1 MSSRKSVLELSHDE
15 ARSFFL
21 KHESYC
27 NVDLPKYFS
36 FSELLSKISQEFT
49 GKDLLNDFCQSKG
62 AMGKLDDVNYLIY
75 ANKDG
80 KLSWRPFQI
89 IHPLVYVALVH
100 GITKED
106 NWEKLKNRF
115 KKFQCNE
122 KIKCLSI
129 PVKSENR
136 QSDKA
141 QQISNWWEQV
151 EQQSISLALEY
162 DYIFD
167 TDVADCYGS
176 VYTHAIA
183 WAAESKKI
191 AKIKRNDH
199 ALLGNFIDRN
209 IQNAQNQQTNGI
221 PQGSVLMDFIAEMIL
236 GYIDRILSFN
246 LKSKKIVDYQIL
258 RYRDDYRVFVKNHDD
273 GLKILQILSEIMMP
287 FGFKLNASKTKGS
300 QDVITQ
306 SVKADKLAWLKI
318 HVSDDMNMQK
328 ELLLIRQHGI
338 EFPNSGSLL
347 TALNE
352 FDKKIEKAVS
362 DKDAIIKR
370 VLILGEKNIEYSKQ
384 MIGICADIGH
394 SNPKAI
400 PICCSIISK
409 LLQREDFDF
418 SKKVFDKLSS
428 SPNSG
433 YAQIWLQRM
442 LKVHLTEFKFNEK
455 ICALPYNQT
464 VELWDNS
471 WLSSSTVKQIFADNP
486 IFIQTEFDKLGVV
499 MMNEEVDIFHY

>member
-1 MSSRKSVLELSHDE
+1 MNNRKSILELPHDE

-27 NVDLPKYFS
+27 NIDLPKYFS

-80 KLSWRPFQI
+80 KLSWRPLQI

-100 GITKED
+100 EITKKD
-106 NWEKLKNRF
+106 NWKKLQCRF

-129 PVKSENR
+129 PIQSENR

-209 IQNAQNQQTNGI
+209 IQNAQNKQTNGI
-221 PQGSVLMDFIAEMIL
+221 PQGSVLMDFIAEMVL
-236 GYIDRILSFN
+236 GYIDRILGVF
-246 LKSKKIVDYQIL
+246 LKKKKIKNYKIL
-258 RYRDDYRVFVKNHDD
+258 RYRDDYRIFVCNPND
-273 GLKILQILSEIMMP
+273 GEQILRYLSEIMMP

-306 SVKADKLAWLKI
+306 SIKKDKLAWLTI
-318 HVSDDMNMQK
+318 PQNNRISLQK
-328 ELLLIRQHGI
+328 
-338 EFPNSGSLL
+338 
-347 TALNE
+347 
-352 FDKKIEKAVS
+352 
-362 DKDAIIKR
+362 
-370 VLILGEKNIEYSKQ
+370 
-384 MIGICADIGH
+384 
-394 SNPKAI
+394 
-400 PICCSIISK
+400 
-409 LLQREDFDF
+409 
-418 SKKVFDKLSS
+418 
-428 SPNSG
+428 
-433 YAQIWLQRM
+433 
-442 LKVHLTEFKFNEK
+442 
-455 ICALPYNQT
+455 
-464 VELWDNS
+464 
-471 WLSSSTVKQIFADNP
+471 
-486 IFIQTEFDKLGVV
+486 
-499 MMNEEVDIFHY
+499 